1 MKAGRFASSA
11 PYGSRVRRSDAR
23 LGGVL
28 PICVII
34 RPATVSA
41 RISLAL
47 LLMLVTVDSH
57 ADRLPLVT
65 VLAERLGLVP
75 ATGHHHHLTPRQRA
89 LRLR

>member
-1 MKAGRFASSA
+1 M
-11 PYGSRVRRSDAR
+11 
-23 LGGVL
+23 
-28 PICVII
+28 II

-57 ADRLPLVT
+57 AYRLPLGA

-75 ATGHHHHLTPRQRA
+75 ATGHIIIII
-89 LRLR
+89 